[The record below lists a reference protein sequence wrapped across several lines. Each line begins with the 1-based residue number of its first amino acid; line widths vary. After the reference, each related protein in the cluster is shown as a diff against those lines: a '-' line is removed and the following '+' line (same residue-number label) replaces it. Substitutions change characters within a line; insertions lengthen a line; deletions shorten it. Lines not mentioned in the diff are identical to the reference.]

1 MGEIKLNSRQDWKE
15 FKRVTR
21 SLNEDDFEL
30 MHESDSS
37 SSGSEED
44 KEMKEFQ
51 EDAIEMT

>member
-15 FKRVTR
+15 YKRVTR

-30 MHESDSS
+30 MQESDSS